1 MIFAVRYMMDRD
13 EAYPGE
19 REDLREL
26 LAQTVCDQLEQY
38 DIFYPTVQSDAFSV
52 WADIDRQFSVWD
64 VETGA
69 ILEELEAALA
79 EAGITDAAV
88 YYEEACYGIAVDYQN
103 WNGELSAGAEV
114 WGDIQVQFEVVS
126 EENIGGETFQW
137 LTLYPDAAELEN
149 IMISSWYRISLCRV
163 ASEEQA
169 RRLAEAHGCR
179 YAHLSDDG
187 QYVVRSYELLDEER
201 QEELEAAYAIGST
214 PDGGEEEDLM
224 VGRIGYDTEFSK
236 AEIYDVGQA
245 LCVGIFEAFSYD
257 GGRHIQER
265 LAAFFDFGLPYTA
278 GRPRRGAAGDY
289 QTICAEIAAFV
300 NGYGRGR
307 ETRDRIHIVLSHW
320 HLDHCI
326 LAQCLTA
333 ELAHTVWHVPCEGLG
348 PSALRIR
355 SHIVANGG
363 KVEAMAGPFDA
374 LALSGN
380 ANLRYGKID
389 FGYKRHPNPAVV
401 RASKHPHHHGMYMI
415 VQLKSGS
422 KLFLSGDCTYAGI
435 NHVLKAEGFTCLQAS
450 HHGGNYGLPP
460 AVRNY
465 GDIPH
470 PAGGGR
476 SVVCSCGPYAEQHH
490 PNQAVLNEHG
500 MAGWAALHVT
510 HNSGRYTVR

>member
-1 MIFAVRYMMDRD
+1 MVFAVRYMMDRD
-13 EAYPGE
+13 ETYPGE

-26 LAQTVCDQLEQY
+26 LAQTVCDQLEY
-38 DIFYPTVQSDAFSV
+38 YGIFYPTVQSDAFSV
-52 WADIDRQFSVWD
+52 WADIDRQFSAGD

-79 EAGITDAAV
+79 EAGITDVTV
-88 YYEEACYGIAVDYQN
+88 YYEESCYGIAVDYQY
-103 WNGELSAGAEV
+103 WDGELSAGAEV

-126 EENIGGETFQW
+126 EENLGGETFQW
-137 LTLYPDAAELEN
+137 LNLYPDAAELEN
-149 IMISSWYRISLCRV
+149 IMISSWYRISLRRV

-169 RRLAEAHGCR
+169 RIMGEAYGYR
-179 YAHLSDDG
+179 YAYLPDYR
-187 QYVVRSYELLDEER
+187 QYVVCSYELLDEEK

-214 PDGGEEEDLM
+214 PGGGEEDELM
-224 VGRIGYDTEFSK
+224 VGRISYDTEFSK

-257 GGRHIQER
+257 GGQHIQER
-265 LAAFFDFGLPYTA
+265 LAAFFDFGLPYIA
-278 GRPRRGAAGDY
+278 GRPRTKAARDY
-289 QTICAEIAAFV
+289 QSICAEIAAFV

-326 LAQCLTA
+326 LAKCLTA

-363 KVEAMAGPFDA
+363 RVETVAGSFTGLP
-374 LALSGN
+374 LLGN
-380 ANLRYGKID
+380 ANLRYGKIE
-389 FGYKRHPNPAVV
+389 FGFRYPSNPAVV

-422 KLFLSGDCTYAGI
+422 RLFLSGDCTYAGI
-435 NHVLKAEGFTCLQAS
+435 NARLKGEGFHYLQAS
-450 HHGGNYGLPP
+450 HHGGDYGLSP
-460 AVRNY
+460 AVKNY

-470 PAGGGR
+470 PEPGG
-476 SVVCSCGPYAEQHH
+476 VLICSCGPFSEQHH
-490 PNQAVLNEHG
+490 PNQAVLNDHG
-500 MAGWAALHVT
+500 SAGWTTQHIT
-510 HNSGRYTVR
+510 KKGHRYTVI